1 MRTNDNNSISMAV
14 DQERI
19 KSELA
24 AAGISIQDIYDLVN
38 TDRPYPAAVPILLRL
53 LNEDTEPDVV
63 TEGVIRALA
72 VKEAIGKAGPVLIS
86 AYNKTQKD
94 KSSLRW
100 AIGNTMYMVI
110 TKDDVNDI
118 LAIVLDKGNGTSR
131 QMFVAALG
139 KVKSE
144 KAEEVLLYLLDDD
157 EVSPTLWRL
166 WAG

>member
-1 MRTNDNNSISMAV
+1 M
-14 DQERI
+14 
-19 KSELA
+19 
-24 AAGISIQDIYDLVN
+24 
-38 TDRPYPAAVPILLRL
+38 
-53 LNEDTEPDVV
+53 
-63 TEGVIRALA
+63 
-72 VKEAIGKAGPVLIS
+72 KEAIGKAGPVLIS